1 VQNLNLQHHTAN
13 VNGIKMHYVE
23 AGEGPPVV
31 LLHGFPETWYCWR
44 HQLPVLAARYKL
56 IVPDLRGY
64 GETAKPATGY
74 DKRTMA
80 NDIHAMLQHCGYE
93 KATIVGHDR
102 GARVATRFA
111 KDYPEA
117 IERLAVMDNIPTRII
132 FERMNAEIARGHWFF
147 IFNNVPDLPEALIS
161 GREEVWL
168 RFIFSSWC
176 YNPELFTPE
185 ERAVYVKAYSQPG
198 ALRGAFSDYRAGR
211 EDVAQDEEDK
221 DVLIGCPTLALW
233 GEDFDIGGRMW
244 DFREVWH
251 KMAKDVRFVSIPQ
264 CGHLPHEEKPEVVN
278 RELLTFLEPYE

>member
-1 VQNLNLQHHTAN
+1 MRKVPAL
-13 VNGIKMHYVE
+13 
-23 AGEGPPVV
+23 
-31 LLHGFPETWYCWR
+31 WD
-44 HQLPVLAARYKL
+44 RYEPYIFGHL
-56 IVPDLRGY
+56 VPDLAEIPHPAADIEVFSPQ
-64 GETAKPATGY
+64 GEC
-74 DKRTMA
+74 RT
-80 NDIHAMLQHCGYE
+80 HCGYE
-93 KATIVGHDR
+93 KAAIVGHDR

-132 FERMNAEIARGHWFF
+132 FERMSAEIARGHWFF

-185 ERAVYVKAYSQPG
+185 ELAVYVKAYSQPG

-221 DVLIGCPTLALW
+221 DVLIGCNITWMSLA
-233 GEDFDIGGRMW
+233 I
-244 DFREVWH
+244 
-251 KMAKDVRFVSIPQ
+251 VRLS
-264 CGHLPHEEKPEVVN
+264 
-278 RELLTFLEPYE
+278 